1 MINKSTVLFA
11 ALISMTLP
19 AIAEGGDKNSPNT
32 QEIQATASPTAGESN
47 TRISTVPAGLKGHFV
62 VKSEDGGSGS
72 VEDVEERI
80 STVPAGLKG
89 HFVVK
94 SKDGSS
100 EGMKDSNLTSIKERV
115 VVKSEDGGSGSV
127 KESKT
132 RRFTV
137 PAGLKGH
144 FVIVSEDNDSG
155 SMKDNKPEV
164 HQK

>member
-47 TRISTVPAGLKGHFV
+47 T
-62 VKSEDGGSGS
+62 
-72 VEDVEERI
+72 RI